1 MSSADKIQNI
11 YKEGEALKALQHKN
25 IVKLHHAFIEG
36 KQFIMIME
44 AALGG
49 ELTSYFKPYGGKHDF
64 MPESIARDIILQ
76 VI

>member
-1 MSSADKIQNI
+1 M
-11 YKEGEALKALQHKN
+11 KALQHKN

-49 ELTSYFKPYGGKHDF
+49 ELGTYFKTHEF
-64 MPESIARDIILQ
+64 MPESIAREIILQ

>member
-1 MSSADKIQNI
+1 MQ
-11 YKEGEALKALQHKN
+11 ALQHKN

-49 ELTSYFKPYGGKHDF
+49 ELGTYFKTHEF
-64 MPESIARDIILQ
+64 MPESIAREIILQ